1 MDSSE
6 VGLFII
12 VTFKYL
18 KTNTMKNL
26 LTLLAVLFITAPSF
40 AQETINVNVKKQKS
54 YNEKKKEQTKLLAAK
69 NLVHLVLIKFKK
81 DILLGDF
88 QKITDGAYSLQQIEG
103 VLDLNFGENVSPEG
117 LGQGY
122 SHSLTMKFPTAKDR
136 DSIYL
141 PHPVHQKFVK
151 LFVPFT
157 TNVLVYDYWE

>member
-1 MDSSE
+1 
-6 VGLFII
+6 
-12 VTFKYL
+12 
-18 KTNTMKNL
+18 MKKV
-26 LTLLAVLFITAPSF
+26 LTLLVVLLITANAF
-40 AQETINVNVKKQKS
+40 AQEIINVNVKKEKS
-54 YNEKKKEQTKLLAAK
+54 YNEKENEQTKLLAAK
-69 NLVHLVLIKFKK
+69 SLVHWVLIKFKK
-81 DILLGDF
+81 DILSNDF

-117 LGQGY
+117 LGQGF

-157 TNVLVYDYWE
+157 TDVLVYDYWE

>member
-1 MDSSE
+1 
-6 VGLFII
+6 
-12 VTFKYL
+12 
-18 KTNTMKNL
+18 MKKV
-26 LTLLAVLFITAPSF
+26 LTLLVVLLITANAF
-40 AQETINVNVKKQKS
+40 AQEIINVNVKKEKS
-54 YNEKKKEQTKLLAAK
+54 YNEKENEQTKLLAAK
-69 NLVHLVLIKFKK
+69 SLVHLVLIKFKK
-81 DILLGDF
+81 DILSNDF

-117 LGQGY
+117 LGQGF

-157 TNVLVYDYWE
+157 TDVLVYDYWE